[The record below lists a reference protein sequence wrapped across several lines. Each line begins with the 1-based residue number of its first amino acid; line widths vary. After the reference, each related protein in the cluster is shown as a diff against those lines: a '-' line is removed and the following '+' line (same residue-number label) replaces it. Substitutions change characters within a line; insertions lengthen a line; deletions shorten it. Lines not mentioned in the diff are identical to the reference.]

1 MSIVRLITHQR
12 ARPRTAKCA
21 GKASSPPGGLGVH
34 SEAGNGRLSS
44 TRNPRSATTAC
55 DTRGAEYPN
64 RKGLQ
69 RRNMRGKRMRPLARG
84 MAVFVL
90 LASAWMVQACGSD
103 TTANNDESPAKMA
116 TEARSAV
123 STAAT
128 GEGGSRMI
136 PQPLVPADIPVAP
149 QSERV
154 DLNMPT
160 FSDPTNV
167 TNPLFPISKQDSV
180 LMVGHVDGKPFR
192 TEVTLLPETRI
203 VEWQGQ
209 LIETLVSQYMA
220 YLDGRIQEVAYDLY
234 AQADD
239 GSVWYFGEDVADFE
253 DGAIVTKEGTWMV
266 GKDGPAAM
274 IMPADPKVGDAYRT
288 ENTPG
293 IAFEEV
299 TVKAVGKTLDGPLGP
314 VKGGLLAEELHM
326 DGKTE
331 GKTFAPGYG
340 EFYTSDGSDVEALA
354 LAVPTDALPGQ
365 LPDELDNL
373 YSGALETFDAA
384 KSRDWN
390 AASTAVNK
398 MNAAW
403 KTYRR
408 GKVPKKVEP
417 RINEAL
423 AALKAAVDA
432 RDAEHTPQA
441 AIDVAQWS
449 LDLRLQYRPQTEI
462 DFARLDL
469 WAAQLTLDA
478 AAREAG
484 SVGGDVFTIGYIRDR
499 ILNTLDGADVV
510 RFDSEVQKLEV
521 AVADDDLLAA
531 SEAAERLRETLKPFQ
546 E

>member
-1 MSIVRLITHQR
+1 MRLV
-12 ARPRTAKCA
+12 AC
-21 GKASSPPGGLGVH
+21 GV
-34 SEAGNGRLSS
+34 A
-44 TRNPRSATTAC
+44 A
-55 DTRGAEYPN
+55 
-64 RKGLQ
+64 
-69 RRNMRGKRMRPLARG
+69 
-84 MAVFVL
+84 FVL
-90 LASAWMVQACGSD
+90 LASLSIVEACGSD
-103 TTANNDESPAKMA
+103 TTAKNDESPGKMA
-116 TEARSAV
+116 TGARSAA
-123 STAAT
+123 STAAA
-128 GEGGSRMI
+128 GEGGSKMI
-136 PQPLVPADIPVAP
+136 PQPPVSEHIPVAP
-149 QSERV
+149 ESKRV
-154 DLNMPT
+154 DLSMPN

-167 TNPLFPISKQDSV
+167 TNPLFPVSKQDSV

-203 VEWQGQ
+203 IEWQGKR
-209 LIETLVSQYMA
+209 IETLVSQYMA

-253 DGAIVTKEGTWMV
+253 DGAIVTKEGTWLV

-331 GKTFAPGYG
+331 GKIFAPGYG

-354 LAVPTDALPGQ
+354 LAVPTDALPSP
-365 LPDELDNL
+365 LPDELGNL
-373 YSGALETFDAA
+373 YGSALDTFDAA
-384 KSRDWN
+384 KAGDWN
-390 AASTAVNK
+390 VASATVTK

-408 GKVPKKVEP
+408 GKVPKKIEP
-417 RINEAL
+417 RMNEAL

-432 RDAEHTPQA
+432 RDAERSRQA

-449 LDLRLQYRPQTEI
+449 LDLRMQYRPQTEI
-462 DFARLDL
+462 DLARMDL

-478 AAREAG
+478 SEGDAG
-484 SVGGDVFTIGYIRDR
+484 AVGGDVFTIGYIRDR

-510 RFDSEVQKLEV
+510 RFDSEVQKLQV
-521 AVADDDLLAA
+521 AVADDDLSAA
-531 SEAAERLRETLKPFQ
+531 SDAAGRLRDTLKSF
-546 E
+546 

>member
-1 MSIVRLITHQR
+1 
-12 ARPRTAKCA
+12 
-21 GKASSPPGGLGVH
+21 
-34 SEAGNGRLSS
+34 
-44 TRNPRSATTAC
+44 
-55 DTRGAEYPN
+55 
-64 RKGLQ
+64 
-69 RRNMRGKRMRPLARG
+69 
-84 MAVFVL
+84 
-90 LASAWMVQACGSD
+90 
-103 TTANNDESPAKMA
+103 
-116 TEARSAV
+116 
-123 STAAT
+123 
-128 GEGGSRMI
+128 MI
-136 PQPLVPADIPVAP
+136 PQPPVPADIPVAP
-149 QSERV
+149 KSKRV
-154 DLNMPT
+154 DLSMPT

-167 TNPLFPISKQDSV
+167 TNPLFPVSKQDSV

-203 VEWQGQ
+203 IEWQGQ
-209 LIETLVSQYMA
+209 RIETLVSQYTA

-253 DGAIVTKEGTWMV
+253 DGAIVTKEGTWLV

-354 LAVPTDALPGQ
+354 LAVPTDALPGP
-365 LPDELDNL
+365 LPDELGDLN
-373 YSGALETFDAA
+373 SGALETFDAA

-390 AASTAVNK
+390 AASGDLNK

-403 KTYRR
+403 RTYRR

-417 RINEAL
+417 RMNEAL

-462 DFARLDL
+462 DLARLDL

-478 AAREAG
+478 AAGEVG

-510 RFDSEVQKLEV
+510 RLDSEVQKLQV

>member
-1 MSIVRLITHQR
+1 M
-12 ARPRTAKCA
+12 
-21 GKASSPPGGLGVH
+21 GG
-34 SEAGNGRLSS
+34 
-44 TRNPRSATTAC
+44 
-55 DTRGAEYPN
+55 
-64 RKGLQ
+64 Q
-69 RRNMRGKRMRPLARG
+69 RMRPEARG
-84 MAVFVL
+84 VAVFVM
-90 LASAWMVQACGSD
+90 LASLSVVEACGSD
-103 TTANNDESPAKMA
+103 TTANDDSPGKMA
-116 TEARSAV
+116 TSARSAA
-123 STAAT
+123 SNAAA
-128 GEGGSRMI
+128 GKGKSSSI
-136 PQPLVPADIPVAP
+136 PQTPVPADIPVAP
-149 QSERV
+149 ESKRV
-154 DLNMPT
+154 DLSMPT

-167 TNPLFPISKQDSV
+167 TNPLFPVSKQDSV

-209 LIETLVSQYMA
+209 RIETLVSQYTA
-220 YLDGRIQEVAYDLY
+220 YLGGRIQEVAYDLY
-234 AQADD
+234 AQAND

-253 DGAIVTKEGTWMV
+253 DGAIVTKEGTWIV

-314 VKGGLLAEELHM
+314 VKGGLQAEELHM

-354 LAVPTDALPGQ
+354 LAVPTDALPGP
-365 LPDELDNL
+365 LPDELGDL

-384 KSRDWN
+384 KSGDWN

-403 KTYRR
+403 KTYKR

-417 RINEAL
+417 RISEAL
-423 AALKAAVDA
+423 TALKAAVDA

-462 DFARLDL
+462 DLACLDL
-469 WAAQLTLDA
+469 WAAQLTLEA
-478 AAREAG
+478 AAGEAG
-484 SVGGDVFTIGYIRDR
+484 AVSGDVFTIGYIRDR

-510 RFDSEVQKLEV
+510 RLDSEVQKLQV
-521 AVADDDLLAA
+521 AVADDDLSTA
-531 SEAAERLRETLKPFQ
+531 SDTAERLRETLKAFQ

>member
-1 MSIVRLITHQR
+1 MRLV
-12 ARPRTAKCA
+12 AC
-21 GKASSPPGGLGVH
+21 GV
-34 SEAGNGRLSS
+34 A
-44 TRNPRSATTAC
+44 A
-55 DTRGAEYPN
+55 
-64 RKGLQ
+64 
-69 RRNMRGKRMRPLARG
+69 
-84 MAVFVL
+84 FVL
-90 LASAWMVQACGSD
+90 LASLSIVEACGSD
-103 TTANNDESPAKMA
+103 TTAKNDRTPGKMA
-116 TEARSAV
+116 TGAHSAA
-123 STAAT
+123 STAAA
-128 GEGGSRMI
+128 GEGGSKMI
-136 PQPLVPADIPVAP
+136 PQPPISGDIPVAP
-149 QSERV
+149 ESARV
-154 DLNMPT
+154 DLSMPN

-167 TNPLFPISKQDSV
+167 TNPLFPVSKQDSV

-203 VEWQGQ
+203 IEWQGKR
-209 LIETLVSQYMA
+209 IETLVSQYMA

-253 DGAIVTKEGTWMV
+253 DGAIVTKEGTWLV

-331 GKTFAPGYG
+331 GKIFAPGYG

-354 LAVPTDALPGQ
+354 LAVPTDALPSP
-365 LPDELDNL
+365 LPDELGNL

-384 KSRDWN
+384 KSRNWN
-390 AASTAVNK
+390 AASGADNK

-408 GKVPKKVEP
+408 GKVPKKIEP
-417 RINEAL
+417 RMNEAL

-432 RDAEHTPQA
+432 RDAERSRQA

-449 LDLRLQYRPQTEI
+449 LDLRMQYRPQTEI
-462 DFARLDL
+462 DLARTDL

-478 AAREAG
+478 SEGDAG
-484 SVGGDVFTIGYIRDR
+484 AVRGDVFTIGYIRDR
-499 ILNTLDGADVV
+499 ILNTLDDADVV
-510 RFDSEVQKLEV
+510 RVDTEVQQLQV
-521 AVADDDLLAA
+521 ATADKDLAA
-531 SEAAERLRETLKPFQ
+531 ASDAA
-546 E
+546 